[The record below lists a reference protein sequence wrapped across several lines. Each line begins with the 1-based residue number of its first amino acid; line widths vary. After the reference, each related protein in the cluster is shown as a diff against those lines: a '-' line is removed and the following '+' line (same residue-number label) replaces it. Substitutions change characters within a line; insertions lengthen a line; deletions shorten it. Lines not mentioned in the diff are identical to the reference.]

1 MLTKAVENAN
11 TNDHK
16 KYKTIQLQKKLE
28 LSGTEN
34 IVNRIGKQLINNN
47 TISNKNTGTP
57 NNYIK
62 RIAKKDLG
70 VNLQI

>member
-1 MLTKAVENAN
+1 MLTKAVENTN

-16 KYKTIQLQKKLE
+16 EYKTIQLKKKLE

-47 TISNKNTGTP
+47 TIANKNTDTP

-62 RIAKKDLG
+62 RIAKKDLE
-70 VNLQI
+70 LIR

>member
-1 MLTKAVENAN
+1 MLTKAVENTN

-16 KYKTIQLQKKLE
+16 EYKTIQLKKKLE

-47 TISNKNTGTP
+47 TISNKNTDTP

-62 RIAKKDLG
+62 RITKKDLG
-70 VNLQI
+70 LIR